1 MVTRT
6 TLRPLSR
13 RSISA
18 HLHQS
23 VTPAGKRVIWRYK
36 PRIWPTSKRDPNEDM
51 KIVVIGLIADL
62 HGRTGHLGATP
73 GTDTPSA
80 NGSTNETD

>member
-1 MVTRT
+1 M
-6 TLRPLSR
+6 LQGLN
-13 RSISA
+13 
-18 HLHQS
+18 
-23 VTPAGKRVIWRYK
+23 
-36 PRIWPTSKRDPNEDM
+36 RDPNEDM